1 MSDSEDDWERA
12 DVPEGTFARVD
23 SAAIEA
29 ERAKAEAEAEA
40 QRRAADEARRDAE
53 RRAAEKSERDALPV
67 LLVDLTAIDP
77 GVHNRADKH
86 GERPERGVRDAAT
99 DRSEYAA
106 FAAEHAS
113 DGVAVATTR
122 ARTSRAPIATR
133 RNAGALLG
141 RVLPSVIA
149 SRRDERAWVESYRAA
164 RGDDPSAS
172 LARGVRHP
180 YVHGNKRDS
189 VVSTAFAPLAASG
202 ALLPSAETLARRASS
217 PHSRVSRVS
226 LSPAS
231 LSSASIATR
240 TAATEPNIPPRTSAP
255 SAPPRFL
262 GSVAATPSRMT
273 THS

>member
-29 ERAKAEAEAEA
+29 ERLKAEAEAEA

-86 GERPERGVRDAAT
+86 AVNDPSAASAM
-99 DRSEYAA
+99 RRRIESEYAA

-122 ARTSRAPIATR
+122 
-133 RNAGALLG
+133 GAHLAKL
-141 RVLPSVIA
+141 RSL
-149 SRRDERAWVESYRAA
+149 RDETPGHYWVAC
-164 RGDDPSAS
+164 
-172 LARGVRHP
+172 
-180 YVHGNKRDS
+180 
-189 VVSTAFAPLAASG
+189 F
-202 ALLPSAETLARRASS
+202 
-217 PHSRVSRVS
+217 
-226 LSPAS
+226 
-231 LSSASIATR
+231 
-240 TAATEPNIPPRTSAP
+240 PP
-255 SAPPRFL
+255 
-262 GSVAATPSRMT
+262 
-273 THS
+273 

>member
-29 ERAKAEAEAEA
+29 ERLKAEAEAEA

-86 GERPERGVRDAAT
+86 AVNDPSAASAM
-99 DRSEYAA
+99 RRRIESEYAA

-122 ARTSRAPIATR
+122 
-133 RNAGALLG
+133 GAHLAKL
-141 RVLPSVIA
+141 RSL
-149 SRRDERAWVESYRAA
+149 RDEMPGHYWVAC
-164 RGDDPSAS
+164 
-172 LARGVRHP
+172 
-180 YVHGNKRDS
+180 
-189 VVSTAFAPLAASG
+189 F
-202 ALLPSAETLARRASS
+202 
-217 PHSRVSRVS
+217 
-226 LSPAS
+226 
-231 LSSASIATR
+231 
-240 TAATEPNIPPRTSAP
+240 PP
-255 SAPPRFL
+255 
-262 GSVAATPSRMT
+262 
-273 THS
+273 

>member
-86 GERPERGVRDAAT
+86 AVNDPSAASAM
-99 DRSEYAA
+99 RRRIESEYAA

-122 ARTSRAPIATR
+122 
-133 RNAGALLG
+133 GAHLAKL
-141 RVLPSVIA
+141 RSL
-149 SRRDERAWVESYRAA
+149 RDETPGHYWVAC
-164 RGDDPSAS
+164 
-172 LARGVRHP
+172 
-180 YVHGNKRDS
+180 
-189 VVSTAFAPLAASG
+189 F
-202 ALLPSAETLARRASS
+202 
-217 PHSRVSRVS
+217 
-226 LSPAS
+226 
-231 LSSASIATR
+231 
-240 TAATEPNIPPRTSAP
+240 PP
-255 SAPPRFL
+255 
-262 GSVAATPSRMT
+262 
-273 THS
+273 

>member
-86 GERPERGVRDAAT
+86 AVNDPSAASAM
-99 DRSEYAA
+99 RRRIESEYAA

-122 ARTSRAPIATR
+122 
-133 RNAGALLG
+133 GAHLAKL
-141 RVLPSVIA
+141 RSL
-149 SRRDERAWVESYRAA
+149 RDETPGHYWVAC
-164 RGDDPSAS
+164 
-172 LARGVRHP
+172 
-180 YVHGNKRDS
+180 
-189 VVSTAFAPLAASG
+189 F
-202 ALLPSAETLARRASS
+202 
-217 PHSRVSRVS
+217 
-226 LSPAS
+226 PA
-231 LSSASIATR
+231 
-240 TAATEPNIPPRTSAP
+240 
-255 SAPPRFL
+255 
-262 GSVAATPSRMT
+262 
-273 THS
+273 

>member
-29 ERAKAEAEAEA
+29 ERLRAEAEAEA

-86 GERPERGVRDAAT
+86 AVNDPSAASAM
-99 DRSEYAA
+99 RRRIESEYAA

-122 ARTSRAPIATR
+122 
-133 RNAGALLG
+133 GAHLAKL
-141 RVLPSVIA
+141 RSL
-149 SRRDERAWVESYRAA
+149 RDEMPGHYWVAC
-164 RGDDPSAS
+164 
-172 LARGVRHP
+172 
-180 YVHGNKRDS
+180 
-189 VVSTAFAPLAASG
+189 F
-202 ALLPSAETLARRASS
+202 
-217 PHSRVSRVS
+217 
-226 LSPAS
+226 
-231 LSSASIATR
+231 
-240 TAATEPNIPPRTSAP
+240 PP
-255 SAPPRFL
+255 
-262 GSVAATPSRMT
+262 
-273 THS
+273 

>member
-29 ERAKAEAEAEA
+29 ERAKAEAEA

-86 GERPERGVRDAAT
+86 AVNDPSAASAM
-99 DRSEYAA
+99 RRRIESEYAA

-122 ARTSRAPIATR
+122 
-133 RNAGALLG
+133 GAHLAKL
-141 RVLPSVIA
+141 RSL
-149 SRRDERAWVESYRAA
+149 RDETPGHYWVAC
-164 RGDDPSAS
+164 
-172 LARGVRHP
+172 
-180 YVHGNKRDS
+180 
-189 VVSTAFAPLAASG
+189 F
-202 ALLPSAETLARRASS
+202 
-217 PHSRVSRVS
+217 
-226 LSPAS
+226 
-231 LSSASIATR
+231 
-240 TAATEPNIPPRTSAP
+240 PP
-255 SAPPRFL
+255 
-262 GSVAATPSRMT
+262 
-273 THS
+273 

>member
-40 QRRAADEARRDAE
+40 ERRAADEARRDAE

-86 GERPERGVRDAAT
+86 AVNDPSAASAM
-99 DRSEYAA
+99 RRRIESEYAA

-122 ARTSRAPIATR
+122 
-133 RNAGALLG
+133 GAHLAKL
-141 RVLPSVIA
+141 RSL
-149 SRRDERAWVESYRAA
+149 RDETPGHYWVA
-164 RGDDPSAS
+164 G
-172 LARGVRHP
+172 
-180 YVHGNKRDS
+180 
-189 VVSTAFAPLAASG
+189 F
-202 ALLPSAETLARRASS
+202 
-217 PHSRVSRVS
+217 
-226 LSPAS
+226 
-231 LSSASIATR
+231 
-240 TAATEPNIPPRTSAP
+240 PP
-255 SAPPRFL
+255 
-262 GSVAATPSRMT
+262 
-273 THS
+273 

>member
-29 ERAKAEAEAEA
+29 ERAMAEAEAEA

-86 GERPERGVRDAAT
+86 AVNDPSAASAL
-99 DRSEYAA
+99 RRRIESEYAA

-122 ARTSRAPIATR
+122 
-133 RNAGALLG
+133 GAHLAKL
-141 RVLPSVIA
+141 RSL
-149 SRRDERAWVESYRAA
+149 RDETPGHYWVAC
-164 RGDDPSAS
+164 
-172 LARGVRHP
+172 
-180 YVHGNKRDS
+180 
-189 VVSTAFAPLAASG
+189 F
-202 ALLPSAETLARRASS
+202 
-217 PHSRVSRVS
+217 
-226 LSPAS
+226 
-231 LSSASIATR
+231 
-240 TAATEPNIPPRTSAP
+240 PP
-255 SAPPRFL
+255 
-262 GSVAATPSRMT
+262 
-273 THS
+273 